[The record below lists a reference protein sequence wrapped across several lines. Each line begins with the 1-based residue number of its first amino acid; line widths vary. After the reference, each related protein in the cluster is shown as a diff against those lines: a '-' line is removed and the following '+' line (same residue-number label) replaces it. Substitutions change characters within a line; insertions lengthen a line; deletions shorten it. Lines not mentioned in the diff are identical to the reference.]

1 MTLPEPSNE
10 VLIRIDENVK
20 HLRNEAIP
28 ELKGWQK
35 DHGQQDDARFGA
47 INSKLDRADGSMRAL
62 KWVGGILGAVLLA
75 LIAAFFE
82 HVMGGK

>member
-1 MTLPEPSNE
+1 MSPQPDDSI
-10 VLIRIDENVK
+10 LIRIDENVK

-28 ELKGWQK
+28 ELKNWQQT
-35 DHGQQDDARFGA
+35 HGKLDDERFGQ
-47 INSKLDRADGSMRAL
+47 INSKLDRADGAMRAL
-62 KWVGGILGAVLLA
+62 KWVGGILGAVVLA